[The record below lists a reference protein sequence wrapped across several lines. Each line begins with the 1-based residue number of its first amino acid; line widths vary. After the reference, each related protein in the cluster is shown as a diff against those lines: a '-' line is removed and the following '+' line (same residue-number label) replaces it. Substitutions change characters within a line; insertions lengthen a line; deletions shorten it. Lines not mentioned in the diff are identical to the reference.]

1 MELAVPA
8 HLVRRSSH
16 GIHHEGARSEKTDS
30 DDREKNGSNARGL
43 SVLKLG
49 RDTTRK
55 DEQQQS
61 ENNEIG
67 DLNPAAWTERQFTDK
82 HSEWYIA
89 RAKPALHREY
99 RHKECRSN
107 HACPCRKSVLI
118 HRCFCQRLRDHVCH
132 ARYRGRRFAERA
144 TVRDRIV
151 YGTLSGDN
159 QFRGDWL
166 AERVTG
172 AVGGPSSPEEGAPPL
187 FQLGDPYQPRACFA

>member
-49 RDTTRK
+49 SDTTRK
-55 DEQQQS
+55 DEQQHS

-82 HSEWYIA
+82 HSKWCIA
-89 RAKPALHREY
+89 RAKAALHREY

-118 HRCFCQRLRDHVCH
+118 HSCFFAKGFEITFAMPDIVAVASLRV
-132 ARYRGRRFAERA
+132 RPWVIGLFTEPYTETTSFA
-144 TVRDRIV
+144 
-151 YGTLSGDN
+151 
-159 QFRGDWL
+159 
-166 AERVTG
+166 VTG
-172 AVGGPSSPEEGAPPL
+172 SPSG
-187 FQLGDPYQPRACFA
+187 